1 MADVANYTI
10 ENNSGA
16 NVRIDLNSVFSAIQS
31 SNSKSTDLSTSQCV
45 AGMPFLNTTS
55 NILKIRN
62 SANTSFTEIGN
73 INTANLGLLPRS
85 GGSSAPMEGQF
96 LADDSNSAA
105 NPAISFHTN
114 DNLGIFRKS
123 ANIMGFASSG
133 TEQMVFDAN
142 GITLRSRNE
151 IRFGDSDS
159 SHYIGLKANATIG
172 TSFTLT
178 LPTTDGS
185 NGQFLKT
192 NGSGTLSFATAP
204 TTSLSNLNASNLTS
218 GTIPNA
224 RFPTTIQATFL
235 TATTVTATTH
245 QATRFRSNN
254 SSSPVF
260 QNSSGTETAAG
271 RLVRACVEFDSFRG
285 GNASDNF
292 ASIAGQFNVSSITD
306 HSEGSF
312 TANFSTA
319 VPSDAT
325 TCALI
330 DIDRFTFNHHC
341 NIYLENTGGASTS
354 SVRVRITDPR
364 DSSRV
369 LDKNSVNIAVF
380 A

>member
-62 SANTSFTEIGN
+62 SANTSFTDIGN

-218 GTIPNA
+218 GTIPTA
-224 RFPTTIQATFL
+224 RFPSTFSPTTVS
-235 TATTVTATTH
+235 ATTS

-271 RLVRACVEFDSFRG
+271 RLVRACVEFDSYRG
-285 GNASDNF
+285 GSASDNY
-292 ASIAGQFNVSSITD
+292 ASIKGQFNVSSVTD
-306 HSEGSF
+306 HSEGIF
-312 TANFSTA
+312 TANFTSS
-319 VPSDAT
+319 VPSNAT
-325 TCALI
+325 TCAMI
-330 DIDRFTFNHHC
+330 DIDRFTFNNHC
-341 NIYLENTGGASTS
+341 VIYLSSTS
-354 SVRVRITDPR
+354 GATTSGVKVHITSP
-364 DSSRV
+364 SNSTHV